1 MSILATVVVPAVLP
15 AAVEGL
21 KNILAKW
28 TGGPQ
33 ATTIDEQIKLQ
44 NADVQRLEALAKL
57 ENPYGTPS
65 QWVIDLRASFRYIA
79 SGIVVLAVPI
89 SFFLAMPDP
98 IRELILAWGSSAM
111 FFIFG
116 ERALLK
122 FARP

>member
-1 MSILATVVVPAVLP
+1 MSILATVVIPAILP
-15 AAVEGL
+15 AAVDGL

-57 ENPYGTPS
+57 DNPYGTPS
-65 QWVIDLRASFRYIA
+65 QWVVDLRASFRYIA
-79 SGIVVLAVPI
+79 SGAIVVAVLI
-89 SFFLAMPDP
+89 SLFVAMPEP
-98 IRELILAWGSSAM
+98 IQELILVWGSSAM

-116 ERALLK
+116 ERTLLK
-122 FARP
+122 LTRS

>member
-1 MSILATVVVPAVLP
+1 MSILATVVIPAILP
-15 AAVEGL
+15 AAVDGL

-57 ENPYGTPS
+57 DNPYGTPS
-65 QWVIDLRASFRYIA
+65 QWVVDVRASFRYLA
-79 SGIVVLAVPI
+79 SGAIIVAVPI
-89 SFFLAMPDP
+89 SFFVEMPEP
-98 IRELILAWGSSAM
+98 VRELVLAWGSSAM

-116 ERALLK
+116 ERTLLK
-122 FARP
+122 LTRT

>member
-1 MSILATVVVPAVLP
+1 MSILATVVIPAILP
-15 AAVEGL
+15 AAVDGL

-57 ENPYGTPS
+57 DNPYGTPS
-65 QWVIDLRASFRYIA
+65 QWVVDVRASFRYIA
-79 SGIVVLAVPI
+79 SGAIVVAVPV
-89 SFFLAMPDP
+89 SFFVALPEP
-98 IRELILAWGSSAM
+98 IRELVLVWGSSAM

-116 ERALLK
+116 ERTLLK
-122 FARP
+122 LTRS